1 MPSQIDGLTSPGSF
15 GFFHQ
20 PPPLTWRV
28 TSEPLGGAAASVYF
42 SHSLWN
48 RIPPL
53 EQKDLL
59 TRQPHGKHH
68 RGVIVHEWKLLSSLP
83 PPHQHHQLPLNADTV
98 IHKHHHTKV
107 CWSCAVTQT
116 LWLPLWIFFYPWM
129 LIFKR
134 NTLNASRKSA
144 PMFSLTSFRFHKDVA
159 SPNCRYWIINKYF
172 GVSKTLRIVCVCV
185 CWGFFRKGKSYNY
198 ILLVHSISP
207 LLSKRGKKAFPLN
220 PRGGLWLPLYPWSR
234 PATPLSASIS
244 GIYMQKTT

>member
-1 MPSQIDGLTSPGSF
+1 MVRSELLRQMGISWKCFLLGFKKKTLTNTKTIKQTPKILSIQITFGPCIMPSQIDGLTSPGSF

-116 LWLPLWIFFYPWM
+116 LWLPLWIFF
-129 LIFKR
+129 
-134 NTLNASRKSA
+134 
-144 PMFSLTSFRFHKDVA
+144 
-159 SPNCRYWIINKYF
+159 
-172 GVSKTLRIVCVCV
+172 
-185 CWGFFRKGKSYNY
+185 
-198 ILLVHSISP
+198 
-207 LLSKRGKKAFPLN
+207 
-220 PRGGLWLPLYPWSR
+220 LPLK
-234 PATPLSASIS
+234 ADF
-244 GIYMQKTT
+244 